1 MESGRNSRVASAFER
16 SIKIVMFGEQKVSYS
31 GVQPS
36 GNLTIGNYL
45 GAIRNFSTY
54 SEQYK
59 TFYCVVDQHAITVR
73 QVPAELRRR
82 TYETLALYMA
92 CGLDPEKNT
101 LYVQS
106 MVHEHAELAWILNCF
121 TMFGE
126 LSRMTQFKDKSA
138 RHADNINAGLFTY
151 PTLMA
156 ADILL
161 YQTDVVPVG
170 IDQKQHV
177 ELCRDIAERF
187 NQLYPGTFTV
197 PEPII
202 AKHGMKIM
210 SLAEPT
216 KKMSK
221 SDENPNAVVYILDDR
236 DTIIRKFKRAVT
248 DSGAEIRYAE
258 DKPGVSNLMTIYS
271 CFTGKTME
279 EIEREFEGKGYG
291 DFKLAVGE
299 VTADALAPVQA
310 RYNAL
315 LADKAALE
323 AQMKK
328 GAEEASW
335 YARRTLSKVQKKL
348 GFVQV
353 K

>member
-1 MESGRNSRVASAFER
+1 MFNDQ
-16 SIKIVMFGEQKVSYS
+16 KISYS

-45 GAIRNFSTY
+45 GAIRNFSQY
-54 SEQYK
+54 SEKYK
-59 TFYCVVDQHAITVR
+59 CFYCVVDEHAITVR
-73 QVPAELRRR
+73 QVPADLRRR

-106 MVHEHAELAWILNCF
+106 HVHEHAELAWILNCF

-138 RHADNINAGLFTY
+138 KHANNINAGLFTY
-151 PTLMA
+151 PVLMA

-187 NQLYPGTFTV
+187 NQLYPGTFTI
-197 PEPII
+197 PEPIVS
-202 AKHGMKIM
+202 KSGMKIM

-221 SDENPNAVVYILDDR
+221 SDENANAVVYILDDK

-248 DSGAEIRYAE
+248 DSDTCVRFAEGKDGIN
-258 DKPGVSNLMTIYS
+258 NLMSIYS
-271 CFTGKTME
+271 CFTGKTLE

-299 VTADALAPVQA
+299 ACADALAPVQQKFHQ
-310 RYNAL
+310 L
-315 LADKAALE
+315 LADKAFLE

-328 GAEEASW
+328 GAEEASY
-335 YARRTLSKVQKKL
+335 YARRTLGKVQKKL
-348 GFVQV
+348 GFV
-353 K
+353 KI

>member
-1 MESGRNSRVASAFER
+1 
-16 SIKIVMFGEQKVSYS
+16 MFGERKVSFS

-45 GAIRNFSTY
+45 GAIRNFAAY
-54 SEQYK
+54 ADAYK
-59 TFYCVVDQHAITVR
+59 TFYCVVDEHAITVR

-92 CGLDPEKNT
+92 CGLDPAKNT

-121 TMFGE
+121 TGFGE

-170 IDQKQHV
+170 VDQKQHV
-177 ELCRDIAERF
+177 ELTRDIAIRF
-187 NQLYPGTFTV
+187 NQSYPDTFTI
-197 PEPII
+197 PEPVI
-202 AKHGMKIM
+202 AKNGMKIM
-210 SLAEPT
+210 SLADPT

-248 DSGAEIRYAE
+248 DSGAEITDTPE
-258 DKPGVSNLMTIYS
+258 KPGISNLMTIYS
-271 CFTGKTME
+271 CFTGKTMK
-279 EIEREFEGKGYG
+279 EIEREFDGKGYG

-310 RYNAL
+310 NFAKY
-315 LADKAALE
+315 LADKGALE
-323 AQMKK
+323 AQMNK
-328 GAEEASW
+328 GAEEASY
-335 YARRTLSKVQKKL
+335 YARRTLSKVRKKL
-348 GFVQV
+348 GFVQIR
-353 K
+353 

>member
-1 MESGRNSRVASAFER
+1 
-16 SIKIVMFGEQKVSYS
+16 MFKDQLVSYS
-31 GVQPS
+31 GIQPS

-45 GAIRNFSTY
+45 GALKNFSSY
-54 SEQYK
+54 SEKYK
-59 TFYCVVDQHAITVR
+59 TFYCVVDSHAITVR
-73 QVPAELRRR
+73 QNPADLRRR

-92 CGLDPEKNT
+92 AGLDPEKNT

-106 MVHEHAELAWILNCF
+106 HVHEHAELAWILNCF

-138 RHADNINAGLFTY
+138 KHSDNINAGLFTY
-151 PTLMA
+151 PVLMA

-170 IDQKQHV
+170 VDQKQHV
-177 ELCRDIAERF
+177 ELCRDIAERV
-187 NQLYPGTFTV
+187 NQIYPDMFTV

-202 AKHGMKIM
+202 STTGRKIM
-210 SLAEPT
+210 SLADPT

-221 SDENPNAVVYILDDR
+221 SDENANAIVYILDDR

-248 DSGAEIRYAE
+248 DSDMCVKYAE
-258 DKPGVSNLMTIYS
+258 GKDGINNLINIYAS
-271 CFTGKTME
+271 FTGKTNE
-279 EIEREFEGKGYG
+279 EIEREFEGRGYG

-299 VTADALAPVQA
+299 TCADALAPVQA
-310 RYNAL
+310 EFNRI
-315 LADKAALE
+315 LADKAFLE

-328 GAEEASW
+328 GAEEASY
-335 YARRTLSKVQKKL
+335 YARRTLGKFKKKL
-348 GFVQV
+348 GFTQI
-353 K
+353 

>member
-1 MESGRNSRVASAFER
+1 MLDD
-16 SIKIVMFGEQKVSYS
+16 KKVCFS

-45 GAIRNFSTY
+45 GAIKNFSEF
-54 SEQYK
+54 SEKYK
-59 TFYCVVDQHAITVR
+59 CFYCVVDQHAITVR
-73 QVPAELRRR
+73 QVPADLRRR

-106 MVHEHAELAWILNCF
+106 HVPAHTEMAWMLDCF

-138 RHADNINAGLFTY
+138 KHADNINAGLFTY
-151 PTLMA
+151 PVLMA

-177 ELCRDIAERF
+177 ELARNIADRF
-187 NQLYPGTFTV
+187 NQLYPNTFTS
-197 PEPII
+197 PEALIPTSG
-202 AKHGMKIM
+202 AKIM
-210 SLAEPT
+210 SLADPT

-221 SDENPNAVVYILDDR
+221 SDENENAVVRILDDR
-236 DTIIRKFKRAVT
+236 DTVIRKFRRAVT
-248 DSGAEIRYAE
+248 DSDSEVRRGDGKE
-258 DKPGVSNLMTIYS
+258 GVGNLMTIYS
-271 CFTGKTME
+271 CVTGKTDA
-279 EIEREFEGKGYG
+279 EIEREFDGRGYA

-299 VTADALAPVQA
+299 AVADRLAPVREEYA
-310 RYNAL
+310 RL
-315 LADKAALE
+315 LADKGYLE
-323 AQMKK
+323 EVMKK
-328 GAEEASW
+328 GAAEASY
-335 YARRTLSKVQKKL
+335 YARKTLTKVGRKL
-348 GFVQV
+348 GFVTL
-353 K
+353 

>member
-1 MESGRNSRVASAFER
+1 MLNER
-16 SIKIVMFGEQKVSYS
+16 PVCFS

-45 GAIRNFSTY
+45 GAIKNFSLY
-54 SEQYK
+54 SEKYK

-73 QVPAELRRR
+73 QVPADLRRR
-82 TYETLALYMA
+82 TYETLALYVA

-106 MVHEHAELAWILNCF
+106 HVPAHTELAWMLNCF

-138 RHADNINAGLFTY
+138 KHSDNINAGLFTY
-151 PTLMA
+151 PVLMA

-177 ELCRDIAERF
+177 ELTRDIANRF
-187 NQLYPGTFTV
+187 NQLYPDTFAI
-197 PEPII
+197 PEPMM
-202 AKHGMKIM
+202 AQSGAKIM
-210 SLAEPT
+210 SLADPT

-221 SDENPNAVVYILDDR
+221 SDENENAVVRILDDK

-248 DSGAEIRYAE
+248 DSEACICRGEGKEGI
-258 DKPGVSNLMTIYS
+258 GNLMTIYS
-271 CFTGKTME
+271 CFTGKTDE
-279 EIEREFEGKGYG
+279 EIMREFEGRGYG

-299 VTADALAPVQA
+299 ACADALAPVQA
-310 RYNAL
+310 KFKEL
-315 LADKAALE
+315 CADKKYLE
-323 AQMKK
+323 ELMKK
-328 GAEEASW
+328 GSDEAAY
-335 YARRTLSKVQKKL
+335 YARKTLSKVKRKL
-348 GFVQV
+348 GFVGL
-353 K
+353 

>member
-1 MESGRNSRVASAFER
+1 
-16 SIKIVMFGEQKVSYS
+16 MFQNTPVSFS

-45 GAIRNFSTY
+45 GAIKNFSAF

-59 TFYCVVDQHAITVR
+59 CFYCVVDEHAITVR
-73 QVPAELRRR
+73 QVPADLRRR

-106 MVHEHAELAWILNCF
+106 HVKEHAELAWLLNCF
-121 TMFGE
+121 TGFGE
-126 LSRMTQFKDKSA
+126 LSRMTQFKDKSQK
-138 RHADNINAGLFTY
+138 HADNINAGLFTY
-151 PTLMA
+151 PVLMA

-177 ELCRDIAERF
+177 ELCRDIATRF
-187 NQLYPGTFTV
+187 NQLYPDTFTI
-197 PEPII
+197 PEPIM
-202 AKHGMKIM
+202 AKSGAKIM
-210 SLAEPT
+210 SLADPT

-221 SDENPNAVVYILDDR
+221 SDENTNAVVYILDDR

-248 DSGAEIRYAE
+248 DSDTCVKYAE
-258 DKPGVSNLMTIYS
+258 GKDGINNLMTIYS
-271 CFTGKTME
+271 VFTGKTLE
-279 EIEREFEGKGYG
+279 DIEREFEGKGYG
-291 DFKLAVGE
+291 DFKMAVGE
-299 VTADALAPVQA
+299 VCADALAPVQEKFKC
-310 RYNAL
+310 YMS
-315 LADKAALE
+315 DKAQLE

-328 GAEEASW
+328 GAEEAS
-335 YARRTLSKVQKKL
+335 YVARRTLSKVQKKL

-353 K
+353 R